1 MGPCKYLL
9 NIFFSIVLANKDH
22 HNCCSVLTDEQEKVV
37 LDYSSDQMIVN
48 KAFQISLF
56 SKIAEAGKIIESLYG
71 CPQDIE
77 GVVKDGVIYVVQA
90 RPQI

>member
-1 MGPCKYLL
+1 M
-9 NIFFSIVLANKDH
+9 
-22 HNCCSVLTDEQEKVV
+22 DEQERVV
-37 LDYSSDQMIVN
+37 LDYSRDRLIVD
-48 KAFQISLF
+48 KAFQLLLF
-56 SKIAEAGKIIESLYG
+56 SRIAEAGKIIENLYS